1 MKKFVYIITIIF
13 LVIFLSAQEL
23 QYDVSAINVEVP
35 VRVFKGDRFL
45 DHLTVDDFEVSEDGV
60 IQKIE
65 AVYLIKKAQIAR
77 EDTVMNTE
85 EARKKYAPQVARN
98 FVLVFEVTDY
108 LPRMKEAVDFFFAKV
123 ISPEDTLTVVTP
135 LKTYRFN
142 KKALT
147 KMPREKISS
156 LLNER
161 LRMDITNG
169 CREYHSMLRDYLN
182 VMESNFSNQEKLY
195 LLREKIRQFSQLRD
209 LNGKKILDFADYV
222 KKMPGQKFVF
232 LFYQREIFPYPEIPF
247 ESFEYM
253 ELKSE
258 LMTLMP
264 QDMAKIK
271 QNYSDSSV
279 TIHFLFI
286 TRPQRE
292 IAAEY
297 DSRQEGLMWEDIS
310 SGIFATFLEMAQST
324 GGIADSSANI
334 AFTLEKAAAAS
345 ENYYLLYYTPM
356 NYAADGKFHN
366 IKVKVKGIDC
376 RITHRAG
383 YFAD

>member
-1 MKKFVYIITIIF
+1 MKITAFVLTIII

-23 QYDVSAINVEVP
+23 QYDVTTINVEIP
-35 VRVFKGDRFL
+35 VRVFQGNRFL
-45 DHLTVDDFEVSEDGV
+45 DHLTVDDFEVYEDGA

-65 AVYLIKKAQIAR
+65 AVYLIKKAQITR
-77 EDTVMNTE
+77 EVTVMNTE

-108 LPRMKEAVDFFFAKV
+108 LPKIKEAVDFFFSKV
-123 ISPEDTLTVVTP
+123 ISPEATLTVVTP

-142 KKALT
+142 QKALT

-156 LLNER
+156 LLNRR
-161 LRMDITNG
+161 LQVDITNG

-232 LFYQREIFPYPEIPF
+232 LFYQREIYPYPEVPF

-258 LMTLMP
+258 LTTLMP

-271 QNYSDSSV
+271 QSYSDSSI
-279 TIHFLFI
+279 TIHFLYI
-286 TRPQRE
+286 TKPQRE
-292 IAAEY
+292 LAAEY

-310 SGIFATFLEMAQST
+310 SGIFATFMEMAQST
-324 GGIADSSANI
+324 GGIAESSANI

-356 NYAADGKFHN
+356 NYKADGKFHKL
-366 IKVKVKGIDC
+366 KVKVKKIDC

-383 YFAD
+383 YIAD